1 MDAQL
6 ESRHIDL
13 AARWLRAQ
21 GHGFYTIGSAGHE
34 SNAAVAAALRPTDPA
49 LLHYRSGG
57 FYCARARQVEGIDP
71 VRDILQGMFASVDE
85 PIAGG
90 RHKVFGRH
98 ELAIIPQTSTIAS
111 HLPRAVGIA
120 LTIGR
125 APKLPAPI
133 DWPLDALTVCSFG
146 DASANH
152 STAVGA
158 INTACHCA
166 HSRLPLPLL
175 LVCEDNGIGISVRT
189 PGGWIEAAYAHLVGT
204 QNFFLYIYDEPELIR
219 GVLDGL
225 AEYYA
230 ALGCN
235 AVKLGVDM
243 IRVGDDVGAQQAM
256 MMSPKSW
263 RELAKPRFQYMFEQF
278 KKVNP
283 DIFLKFHSCGDYSQI
298 LGDEVDL
305 GADLSGLMQ
314 PAGGLKDQQAIKQK
328 YGADIAL
335 CGGFDVQRLL
345 PRGQVEDVRK
355 GVHDVMKNLGPGGG
369 YIFSPSHYI
378 MADVP
383 IQNIMAMFEAQ
394 KDFGVY
400 GKYPLN

>member
-1 MDAQL
+1 M
-6 ESRHIDL
+6 
-13 AARWLRAQ
+13 
-21 GHGFYTIGSAGHE
+21 
-34 SNAAVAAALRPTDPA
+34 
-49 LLHYRSGG
+49 
-57 FYCARARQVEGIDP
+57 
-71 VRDILQGMFASVDE
+71 
-85 PIAGG
+85 
-90 RHKVFGRH
+90 
-98 ELAIIPQTSTIAS
+98 
-111 HLPRAVGIA
+111 
-120 LTIGR
+120 
-125 APKLPAPI
+125 
-133 DWPLDALTVCSFG
+133 
-146 DASANH
+146 
-152 STAVGA
+152 
-158 INTACHCA
+158 
-166 HSRLPLPLL
+166 
-175 LVCEDNGIGISVRT
+175 LV
-189 PGGWIEAAYAHLVGT
+189 
-204 QNFFLYIYDEPELIR
+204 
-219 GVLDGL
+219 GL

-383 IQNIMAMFEAQ
+383 IQNIFAMIEAQ